1 MIYPSKI
8 PAYIRVGEGYDIH
21 RFEVSRP
28 LFLGGIKIADSGGL
42 SGHSDADVLI
52 HAIMDAL
59 LGAAGLPDI
68 GHFSLI
74 VMSGLMGHAVWNYLN
89 R

>member
-1 MIYPSKI
+1 MTSIVLRYL
-8 PAYIRVGEGYDIH
+8 ALYFGWN
-21 RFEVSRP
+21 
-28 LFLGGIKIADSGGL
+28 KIADSGGL